1 MLNLCDKLHYSTSL
15 FDFFLSTSGNEAS
28 FYDARELGETRKRE
42 REREK
47 ERERERSIC

>member
-28 FYDARELGETRKRE
+28 FYDARELGETTKRERKRE
-42 REREK
+42 EYMLAK
-47 ERERERSIC
+47 